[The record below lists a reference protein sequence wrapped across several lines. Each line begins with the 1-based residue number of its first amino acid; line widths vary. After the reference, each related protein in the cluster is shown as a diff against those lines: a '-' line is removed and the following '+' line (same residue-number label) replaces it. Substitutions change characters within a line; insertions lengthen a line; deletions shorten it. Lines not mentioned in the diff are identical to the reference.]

1 MDKDEFCPT
10 LIHSES
16 FPPLIEFQS
25 GGPWATQGEKVELM
39 LIMLR
44 KHIPIQPV
52 WKNQGA
58 TCEGG
63 GEGAEERETGSLLS
77 APSRVAQ
84 GIRILMLNTSR

>member
-52 WKNQGA
+52 WTNQGA
-58 TCEGG
+58 TCEQHVRGRKKEKQG
-63 GEGAEERETGSLLS
+63 LFCPPPRVSPRGSGSLC
-77 APSRVAQ
+77 
-84 GIRILMLNTSR
+84 